1 MLNSKIIKIFIII
14 AFCISVCNCVSCAN
28 TDPDL
33 SQSTDA
39 LKAEICKKPKDSIKF
54 PLKIKHEYGT
64 TVIRKKP
71 QRIAT
76 YGFYDHE
83 EDTVLALNIAPI
95 AISDVRR
102 QEEIPKWQIEK
113 LHELNAPM
121 PAIVNMK
128 MKWYPEAIQSHK
140 PDVIFVDSSELESY
154 DNYKKLSKIAPVIPF
169 TDYVVKGSEIKG
181 NQRIMEC
188 KVRLYARAL
197 GVSKRGELLIRK
209 IRSTIKNALN
219 THPSLKRKHV
229 IVTDVYLNSKG
240 SISIGSLNLD
250 NPRTGFL
257 YDIGLPILRS
267 LNIRVAVLLFPGQ
280 NCLLIFLTSMSLS
293 PTTLRTWMRK
303 QSQPC
308 KLTKTLGKF
317 QQLKTE
323 ESSSLIKTT
332 KIMVLSVTLIR
343 FRFFGGSIHTST

>member
-113 LHELNAPM
+113 LHEL
-121 PAIVNMK
+121 K
-128 MKWYPEAIQSHK
+128 CSH
-140 PDVIFVDSSELESY
+140 
-154 DNYKKLSKIAPVIPF
+154 
-169 TDYVVKGSEIKG
+169 
-181 NQRIMEC
+181 
-188 KVRLYARAL
+188 AR
-197 GVSKRGELLIRK
+197 
-209 IRSTIKNALN
+209 
-219 THPSLKRKHV
+219 
-229 IVTDVYLNSKG
+229 NSQYE
-240 SISIGSLNLD
+240 N
-250 NPRTGFL
+250 
-257 YDIGLPILRS
+257 
-267 LNIRVAVLLFPGQ
+267 
-280 NCLLIFLTSMSLS
+280 
-293 PTTLRTWMRK
+293 
-303 QSQPC
+303 
-308 KLTKTLGKF
+308 
-317 QQLKTE
+317 E
-323 ESSSLIKTT
+323 
-332 KIMVLSVTLIR
+332 MVP
-343 FRFFGGSIHTST
+343 